1 MVLLIN
7 EINSSLKFSDHPLLI
22 QANAGSP
29 SIVDGKLTYPETP
42 EYFVK
47 RVGALINEGVSI
59 IGGCCGT
66 TPEHI
71 YQIKNAIKTL
81 TS

>member
-1 MVLLIN
+1 MIYIPIWN
-7 EINSSLKFSDHPLLI
+7 FSDHPLII

-42 EYFVK
+42 EYFFNCG
-47 RVGALINEGVSI
+47 GALINEGVSI

-66 TPEHI
+66 THEHI

-81 TS
+81 TN